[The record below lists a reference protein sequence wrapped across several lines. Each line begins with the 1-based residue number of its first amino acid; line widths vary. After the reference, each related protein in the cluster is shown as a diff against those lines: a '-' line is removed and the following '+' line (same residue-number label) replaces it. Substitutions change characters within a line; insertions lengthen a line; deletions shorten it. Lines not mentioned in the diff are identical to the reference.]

1 MSARYVMCIN
11 NEGYLVSLT
20 LRRVYKII
28 STAKEEQ
35 GGWVRVV
42 DDTEEDFL
50 FPAARFVPV
59 QIPEEAEQSFELVV
73 A

>member
-11 NEGYLVSLT
+11 NEGYGISLT
-20 LRRVYKII
+20 PRKVYKVI
-28 STAKEEQ
+28 STEKEEQ

-42 DDTEEDFL
+42 DDTDEAYL
-50 FPAARFVPV
+50 FPAARFVSV
-59 QIPEEAEQSFELVV
+59 ELSEEAAHSFELVV

>member
-1 MSARYVMCIN
+1 MSAKYSMCIN

-20 LRRVYKII
+20 LRRVYRVI
-28 STAKEEQ
+28 STEKEEQ

-42 DDTEEDFL
+42 DDTGEDYL

-59 QIPEEAEQSFELVV
+59 QIPAEAESNFELVK